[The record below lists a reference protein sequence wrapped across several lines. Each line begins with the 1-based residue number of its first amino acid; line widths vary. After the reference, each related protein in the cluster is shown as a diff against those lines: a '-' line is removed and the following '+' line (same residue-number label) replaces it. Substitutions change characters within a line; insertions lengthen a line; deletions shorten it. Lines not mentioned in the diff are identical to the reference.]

1 MLVAI
6 YLPAE
11 NAHALELAGV
21 KDTLLEANRQLG
33 RQAYRLPLLSERAG
47 PVTCASGMQIVPD
60 STFDAFDEPIDT
72 LIVAGTYG
80 LPPPSQAATEWI
92 GRQAPTCRRYG
103 SVCTGAFALGAA
115 GLLDGR
121 RVTTHWEYAAD
132 LAAAYPAARVEPDKI
147 FVRDGP
153 MFSSAGTT
161 AALDLTLALIE
172 EDHGPALS
180 LAVARRLV
188 MFLKRPGGQSQY
200 SVHLAN
206 QVSALSPIA
215 RIQAWIRDNVR
226 EDLSI
231 PTLARRAAMSERNF
245 ARTFVQE
252 TQLTPAEFVELT
264 RIDTA
269 RQLLDGS
276 GLPLQRVATGSG
288 FSNAQA
294 MRRAFHRRL
303 DTIPSEYRE
312 RFRSTG

>member
-6 YLPAE
+6 YLPAA

-33 RQAYRLPLLSERAG
+33 WQAYQLPLLSEHEG
-47 PVTCASGMQIVPD
+47 PVMCASGMQIVPD
-60 STFDAFDEPIDT
+60 ATIDAFDEPIDT

-80 LPPPSQAATEWI
+80 LPPPSHAAPEWVR
-92 GRQAPTCRRYG
+92 RQAPTCRRFG
-103 SVCTGAFALGAA
+103 SVCTGAFVLGAA

-200 SVHLAN
+200 SVHLAS
-206 QVSALSPIA
+206 QVSSLSPIA

-226 EDLSI
+226 EDLSV
-231 PTLARRAAMSERNF
+231 PALAKRAAMSERNF

-252 TQLTPAEFVELT
+252 TRVTPAEFVELT

-276 GLPLQRVATGSG
+276 GLPLQRVAKGSG
-288 FSNAQA
+288 FSSTQA
-294 MRRAFHRRL
+294 MRRAFNRRL
-303 DTIPSEYRE
+303 DVIPSEYRE